1 MVPLVRLAVDLLQ
14 ERSEAMTEA
23 ITLLVVVGLT
33 LLLISWPRITSR
45 NRIIRRI
52 YRHVDDPL
60 GATRFE
66 NNRRA
71 GRRRLLAFFSHDLA
85 NLVYPVTQYGGV
97 TALPSTG
104 RMRRYVQVELAPA
117 PRWWRVW
124 QVWRVWHVQ
133 VVTLRWTSEANA
145 LGQGFGDLLA
155 RKVAQALIL
164 NSPAE
169 LEQHPAFD
177 QGFFELRRSKPA
189 PVVPSTVPFGE
200 ATDE

>member
-1 MVPLVRLAVDLLQ
+1 
-14 ERSEAMTEA
+14 MTEA
-23 ITLLVVVGLT
+23 ITLLALVGMAF
-33 LLLISWPRITSR
+33 LLISWPRLTSKS
-45 NRIIRRI
+45 RIIRRI

-71 GRRRLLAFFSHDLA
+71 SRRRVLAFFSLGLA

-97 TALPSTG
+97 NALPSVG
-104 RMRRYVQVELAPA
+104 RMRRYVQLEYGPA
-117 PRWWRVW
+117 PPWPRQWT
-124 QVWRVWHVQ
+124 VWHVEAI
-133 VVTLRWTSEANA
+133 TLRWTSEANA

-164 NSPAE
+164 KSPAD

-177 QGFFELRRSKPA
+177 QGYFEVRRLKSA
-189 PVVPSTVPFGE
+189 PDVPSTVPFGE

>member
-1 MVPLVRLAVDLLQ
+1 
-14 ERSEAMTEA
+14 MTEA
-23 ITLLVVVGLT
+23 ITLLALGGLAF
-33 LLLISWPRITSR
+33 LLISWPRLTSKS
-45 NRIIRRI
+45 RIVRRI
-52 YRHVDDPL
+52 YRHVDEQL

-71 GRRRLLAFFSHDLA
+71 SRRRLLAFFSRDLA
-85 NLVYPVTQYGGV
+85 NLVYPVTQFGGV

-104 RMRRYVQVELAPA
+104 RMRRYVQLEYGPA
-117 PRWWRVW
+117 PVW
-124 QVWRVWHVQ
+124 PRVWRVWHVQ
-133 VVTLRWTSEANA
+133 AVTLRWTSEANA

-164 NSPAE
+164 KSPAE
-169 LEQHPAFD
+169 LERHPAFD
-177 QGFFELRRSKPA
+177 KGYFMLRRSKPA

>member
-1 MVPLVRLAVDLLQ
+1 
-14 ERSEAMTEA
+14 MTEA
-23 ITLLVVVGLT
+23 ITLLALGGFAF
-33 LLLISWPRITSR
+33 LLISWRRLTSKSQ
-45 NRIIRRI
+45 IIRRI
-52 YRHVDDPL
+52 YRHVDELL

-71 GRRRLLAFFSHDLA
+71 SRRRLLAFFSHDLA
-85 NLVYPVTQYGGV
+85 NLVYPVTQFGGV

-104 RMRRYVQVELAPA
+104 RMRRYVLLEYGPGPVW
-117 PRWWRVW
+117 PR
-124 QVWRVWHVQ
+124 VWRVWHVQ
-133 VVTLRWTSEANA
+133 AVTVRWTSESNA

-164 NSPAE
+164 KSAAD

-177 QGFFELRRSKPA
+177 KGYFTLRRSKPA

>member
-1 MVPLVRLAVDLLQ
+1 
-14 ERSEAMTEA
+14 MTEA
-23 ITLLVVVGLT
+23 ITLLALVGIAF
-33 LLLISWPRITSR
+33 LLISWPRLTSKS
-45 NRIIRRI
+45 RIIRRI

-71 GRRRLLAFFSHDLA
+71 SRRRVLAFFSLGLA

-97 TALPSTG
+97 NALPSTG
-104 RMRRYVQVELAPA
+104 RMRRYVQLEFGHAPA
-117 PRWWRVW
+117 WPRLWRVW
-124 QVWRVWHVQ
+124 QVDA
-133 VVTLRWTSEANA
+133 VTLRWTSEANA

-164 NSPAE
+164 KSPSD
-169 LEQHPAFD
+169 LEQFPAFD
-177 QGFFELRRSKPA
+177 EGYFLLRRVKPA
-189 PVVPSTVPFGE
+189 RDVPSTVPFGE

>member
-1 MVPLVRLAVDLLQ
+1 
-14 ERSEAMTEA
+14 MTEA
-23 ITLLVVVGLT
+23 ITLLAVVGLT
-33 LLLISWPRITSR
+33 LLLLSWPRLTSK
-45 NRIIRRI
+45 NRIIRWI
-52 YRHVDDPL
+52 YRHVDDQL

-71 GRRRLLAFFSHDLA
+71 SRRRLLAFFSHDLA
-85 NLVYPVTQYGGV
+85 NLIYPVTQFGGV

-104 RMRRYVQVELAPA
+104 RMRRYVQLEFGQAPA
-117 PRWWRVW
+117 WPR
-124 QVWRVWHVQ
+124 VWRVWHVQ
-133 VVTLRWTSEANA
+133 AVTLRWTSEANA
-145 LGQGFGDLLA
+145 LGQGLGDLLA

-164 NSPAE
+164 NGPAD

-177 QGFFELRRSKPA
+177 QGFFELRRSEPA

>member
-1 MVPLVRLAVDLLQ
+1 MN
-14 ERSEAMTEA
+14 EA
-23 ITLLVVVGLT
+23 ITLLALVVIAF
-33 LLLISWPRITSR
+33 LLISWPRMTSR

-71 GRRRLLAFFSHDLA
+71 GRRRLLAFFSLGLA

-104 RMRRYVQVELAPA
+104 RMRRYVQLEFSQAPA
-117 PRWWRVW
+117 WPRL
-124 QVWRVWHVQ
+124 WRVWHVDT
-133 VVTLRWTSEANA
+133 VTLRWTSEANA

-164 NSPAE
+164 KSPSD
-169 LEQHPAFD
+169 LEQLPAFD
-177 QGFFELRRSKPA
+177 QGYFQLRRVKPA
-189 PVVPSTVPFGE
+189 PAVPSTVPFGE

>member
-1 MVPLVRLAVDLLQ
+1 MTDLIILVALIVFAF
-14 ERSEAMTEA
+14 
-23 ITLLVVVGLT
+23 
-33 LLLISWPRITSR
+33 LLISWPRLTSK

-71 GRRRLLAFFSHDLA
+71 SRRRVLAFFSLGLA
-85 NLVYPVTQYGGV
+85 NLIYPVTQYGGV
-97 TALPSTG
+97 NALPSIG
-104 RMRRYVQVELAPA
+104 RMRRYVQLEFGHAPPW
-117 PRWWRVW
+117 PR
-124 QVWRVWHVQ
+124 VWRVWHVEAI
-133 VVTLRWTSEANA
+133 TLRWTSEANA

-164 NSPAE
+164 KSPGD
-169 LEQHPAFD
+169 LEQHAAFD
-177 QGFFELRRSKPA
+177 RGYFELRRTKPA
-189 PVVPSTVPFGE
+189 PQVPSTVPFGE

>member
-1 MVPLVRLAVDLLQ
+1 MN
-14 ERSEAMTEA
+14 ET
-23 ITLLVVVGLT
+23 ITLLALVGIAF
-33 LLLISWPRITSR
+33 LLISWPRLTSR
-45 NRIIRRI
+45 SRIIRRI

-71 GRRRLLAFFSHDLA
+71 SRRRVLAFFSLGLA
-85 NLVYPVTQYGGV
+85 NLVYPVTQFGGV

-104 RMRRYVQVELAPA
+104 RMRRYVQLEFGQGPGW
-117 PRWWRVW
+117 PRL
-124 QVWRVWHVQ
+124 WRVWHVE

-164 NSPAE
+164 KSPAD
-169 LEQHPAFD
+169 LEQLPAFD
-177 QGFFELRRSKPA
+177 QGYFQLRRVKPV
-189 PVVPSTVPFGE
+189 PDVPSTVPFGE

>member
-1 MVPLVRLAVDLLQ
+1 
-14 ERSEAMTEA
+14 MTEA
-23 ITLLVVVGLT
+23 ITLLALVGIAF
-33 LLLISWPRITSR
+33 LLISWPRLTSR

-71 GRRRLLAFFSHDLA
+71 SRRRLLAFFSLGLA

-97 TALPSTG
+97 NALPSTG
-104 RMRRYVQVELAPA
+104 RMRRYVQLEFSQSPVW
-117 PRWWRVW
+117 PRL
-124 QVWRVWHVQ
+124 WRVWHVEAI
-133 VVTLRWTSEANA
+133 TLRWTSEANA

-164 NSPAE
+164 KSPAD

-177 QGFFELRRSKPA
+177 QGYFELRRSKPA
-189 PVVPSTVPFGE
+189 PTVPSTVPFGE

>member
-1 MVPLVRLAVDLLQ
+1 
-14 ERSEAMTEA
+14 MTEL
-23 ITLLVVVGLT
+23 ITLLALVGIAF
-33 LLLISWPRITSR
+33 LLISWPRLTSKS
-45 NRIIRRI
+45 RIIRRI

-71 GRRRLLAFFSHDLA
+71 SRRRVLAFFSLGLA

-97 TALPSTG
+97 NALPSTG
-104 RMRRYVQVELAPA
+104 RMRRYVQLEFSQAPVW
-117 PRWWRVW
+117 PRL
-124 QVWRVWHVQ
+124 WRVWHVEA
-133 VVTLRWTSEANA
+133 VTLRWTSEANA

-164 NSPAE
+164 KSPAD

-177 QGFFELRRSKPA
+177 QGYFEVRRTKPA
-189 PVVPSTVPFGE
+189 RDVPSTVPFGE

>member
-1 MVPLVRLAVDLLQ
+1 
-14 ERSEAMTEA
+14 MTEA
-23 ITLLVVVGLT
+23 ITLFALVGLSF
-33 LLLISWPRITSR
+33 LLISWPRITSKS
-45 NRIIRRI
+45 RIIRRI

-71 GRRRLLAFFSHDLA
+71 SRRRLLAFFSLGLA
-85 NLVYPVTQYGGV
+85 NLIYPVTQYGGV
-97 TALPSTG
+97 NALPSTG
-104 RMRRYVQVELAPA
+104 RMRRYVQLEFGSAPA
-117 PRWWRVW
+117 WPRL
-124 QVWRVWHVQ
+124 WRVWHVEAI
-133 VVTLRWTSEANA
+133 TLRWTSEANA

-164 NSPAE
+164 KSPAD

>member
-1 MVPLVRLAVDLLQ
+1 
-14 ERSEAMTEA
+14 MTEL
-23 ITLLVVVGLT
+23 ITLLALVGIAF
-33 LLLISWPRITSR
+33 LLISWPRLTSKG
-45 NRIIRRI
+45 RIIRRI

-71 GRRRLLAFFSHDLA
+71 SRRRVLAFFSLGLA
-85 NLVYPVTQYGGV
+85 NLIYPVTQYGGV
-97 TALPSTG
+97 NALPSTG
-104 RMRRYVQVELAPA
+104 RMRRYVQLEFSQAPVW
-117 PRWWRVW
+117 PRL
-124 QVWRVWHVQ
+124 WRVWHVEA
-133 VVTLRWTSEANA
+133 VTLRWTSEANA

-164 NSPAE
+164 KSPAD

-177 QGFFELRRSKPA
+177 QGYFEVRRVKPA
-189 PVVPSTVPFGE
+189 RNVPSTVPFGE

>member
-1 MVPLVRLAVDLLQ
+1 MI
-14 ERSEAMTEA
+14 EA
-23 ITLLVVVGLT
+23 IALLGVVGAV
-33 LLLISWPRITSR
+33 LLFIWPRLTSK

-52 YRHVDDPL
+52 YRHVDEPL

-71 GRRRLLAFFSHDLA
+71 SRRRLLAFFSRDLA
-85 NLVYPVTQYGGV
+85 NLVYPVTQFGGV

-104 RMRRYVQVELAPA
+104 RMRRYVQIEFGPGPVW
-117 PRWWRVW
+117 PRL
-124 QVWRVWHVQ
+124 WRVWHVEA
-133 VVTLRWTSEANA
+133 VTLRWTSESNA
-145 LGQGFGDLLA
+145 LGIGFGDLLA

-164 NSPAE
+164 KSPAE

-177 QGFFELRRSKPA
+177 KGYFVLRRAKTAPA
-189 PVVPSTVPFGE
+189 VPSTVPFGE